1 VPGKLIS
8 ANLTRRHAIAGL
20 ASAGASIVAART
32 ASAQETLPQPTGL
45 LAQADACVLTPQA
58 EEGPFYF
65 DPKLERADIGDGRP
79 GVPLKVRFRVIE
91 AAGCAPLVAAR
102 TDVWHAD
109 ASGIY
114 SGYEGQGDRR
124 KLSTIGQ
131 TFLRGTQRTGDAGQ
145 VDFTTVYPGWYMG
158 RTAHL
163 HFKIFLDERNVL
175 TGQMFFP
182 DALSEFIYTNVAPY
196 RQRGRERDTIN
207 KTDGVLRASGGS
219 HASFCS
225 IKEESDHYL
234 ASMVIAVDRTAAAG
248 SGRPSMPPPGF
259 GPRPTNFSGPK
270 SLLVP
275 GAKEPG

>member
-1 VPGKLIS
+1 MRRGGLS
-8 ANLTRRHAIAGL
+8 RRHALAGL
-20 ASAGASIVAART
+20 T
-32 ASAQETLPQPTGL
+32 ASCAGIAATRAAAAQGAVPSPANPLTE
-45 LAQADACVLTPQA
+45 ADACVLTPQA

-65 DPKLERADIGDGRP
+65 DPRLERADIGEGRP

-91 AAGCAPLVAAR
+91 AASCVPLVAAR

-124 KLSTIGQ
+124 KLSTVGQ

-158 RTAHL
+158 RTTHL

-182 DALSEFIYTNVAPY
+182 DALSEFIYANVAPY
-196 RQRGRERDTIN
+196 RTRGRERDTIN
-207 KTDGVLRASGGS
+207 RVDGVLRASGGG

-234 ASMVIAVDRTAAAG
+234 ASLVIAVDRTAAAA
-248 SGRPSMPPPGF
+248 SGRPPMPPPGF

-275 GAKEPG
+275 GAKEPS